1 MYYRNTQMPLIDEED
16 KKNQLG
22 MQQPAQPQ
30 QQPMQQQAAPQQQQP
45 SQIQPAVGK
54 PPVVG
59 QRQYQ
64 TGPVKQ
70 PRGTGFMGVKR
81 VLGASRGARVGQAV
95 TGRLQEAGE
104 LARTGLGQA
113 RQQFQTEAGQ
123 AAQTMG
129 SQAELARGALAGI
142 AGGTG
147 AVMGPTQEQQAAFQT
162 LASGQYKGPMGLA
175 GAEDLATKTMQAQ
188 RLGELAG
195 TQSGR
200 QELLRQQFAQ
210 RGGYGAKQSALD
222 ALILG
227 KTAGKE
233 LAQARTGLTGLEREL
248 TSEQKAA
255 AEQARGLKEQTAGLS
270 KELLGGIEK
279 EVSGLGRTVSEK
291 QKTLSEQQKSEYDK
305 LTQALR
311 TGEVEEGDTRTLEL
325 LKQAGLEEGSFLGG
339 LSEGD
344 ISQYVQRAAAPE
356 LKSVINP
363 EQLARMQALQKLGGT
378 VAEGKLAPVT
388 SAYTGAKAEEV
399 GKYDPTKAVGFAK
412 TKEGA
417 TQPDL
422 QSVLADRK
430 TSTQEKFT
438 QTKQIEDTKQGVA
451 DLLAR
456 FWDRPEQMNHG
467 QRNFLASQGIYA
479 DGNTWGKGPPKPQA
493 GQGGVEEPIH
503 PHNMMNEASA
513 GAQEART
520 QRQSFESTLGKTLKI
535 KKKESS

>member
-1 MYYRNTQMPLIDEED
+1 MPLIDEED
-16 KKNQLG
+16 KKNQPG

-30 QQPMQQQAAPQQQQP
+30 QQPMQQQAAPQQQQQP
-45 SQIQPAVGK
+45 GQMQPAVGK

-70 PRGTGFMGVKR
+70 PRGTGFMGVRR
-81 VLGASRGARVGQAV
+81 VLGASQGARVGQAV

-123 AAQTMG
+123 VAQTMG

-147 AVMGPTQEQQAAFQT
+147 AVAGPTAEQQAAFQT
-162 LASGQYKGPMGLA
+162 LASGQYKGPIGLA

-195 TQSGR
+195 TQAGR

-227 KTAGKE
+227 KTAGRE
-233 LAQARTGLTGLEREL
+233 LAQARTGLTGLEKEL
-248 TSEQKAA
+248 TTEQKAA
-255 AEQARGLKEQTAGLS
+255 AEQARGLKEKTAGLGR
-270 KELLGGIEK
+270 ELLGGIER
-279 EVSGLGRTVSEK
+279 EVGELGRTVSEK
-291 QKTLSEQQKSEYDK
+291 QKALSEQQKSEYDR
-305 LTQALR
+305 LTKALR

-325 LKQAGLEEGSFLGG
+325 LKQAGIEEGSFLGG
-339 LSEGD
+339 LSEAD
-344 ISQYVQRAAAPE
+344 ISQYVQKATAPE
-356 LKSVINP
+356 LKSVISP

-388 SAYTGAKAEEV
+388 SAYTGAKMEEA

-438 QTKQIEDTKQGVA
+438 QTKQIEDANQAVA
-451 DLLAR
+451 DLLEKYGAL
-456 FWDRPEQMNHG
+456 PQLLNHG
-467 QRNFLASQGIYA
+467 QKNFLASQGIYVINKPY
-479 DGNTWGKGPPKPQA
+479 GGGVWGKGPPREQA
-493 GQGGVEEPIH
+493 GDFGPEETIH
-503 PHNMMNEASA
+503 PLEMSKQATST
-513 GAQEART
+513 AQEART
-520 QRQSFESTLGKTLKI
+520 QRQAFESTLGKTLKI
-535 KKKESS
+535 KKK